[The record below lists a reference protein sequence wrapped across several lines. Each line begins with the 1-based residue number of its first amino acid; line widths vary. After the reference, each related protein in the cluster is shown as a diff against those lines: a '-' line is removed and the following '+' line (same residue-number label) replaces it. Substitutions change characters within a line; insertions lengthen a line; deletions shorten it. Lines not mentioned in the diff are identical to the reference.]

1 MKMNKTVC
9 NCYNVTIQDVKDAID
24 KGAANLDEVKEATS
38 AATCCGAVTCRIFA
52 IVARHLHMHKVD
64 VLLFVSLEWERAAA
78 RRREGVQTPAG
89 QGRGRQSACSIRLG
103 VAPHR

>member
-38 AATCCGAVTCRIFA
+38 AATCCGACEEYLTS
-52 IVARHLHMHKVD
+52 IVNE
-64 VLLFVSLEWERAAA
+64 F
-78 RRREGVQTPAG
+78 
-89 QGRGRQSACSIRLG
+89 LG
-103 VAPHR
+103 EK